1 MHQPLVSIVTVCYNA
16 ADMLSK
22 TIESVSAQSY
32 ENIEY
37 IIIDGASTD
46 GTKQIIQNNIEHI
59 DKFISEKD
67 NGIYD
72 AMNKGTANSSGEW
85 IIFMNAGDTFYD
97 RDTIKD
103 LFSSP
108 IPESIKVIYGDVAK
122 LRSDGKLSIKQAEPP
137 HNSHRMFFCHQ
148 SAFVKRESLSQY
160 PFDTKYRLSADFKF
174 FKTLIINGEE
184 FKHVNIPVSIFD
196 VTGVSNSS
204 RSTGLKDNINVIKEV
219 DNFSDRLRLLPRLY
233 FTYIMC
239 KIRGK

>member
-108 IPESIKVIYGDVAK
+108 IPESV
-122 LRSDGKLSIKQAEPP
+122 
-137 HNSHRMFFCHQ
+137 
-148 SAFVKRESLSQY
+148 
-160 PFDTKYRLSADFKF
+160 
-174 FKTLIINGEE
+174 
-184 FKHVNIPVSIFD
+184 
-196 VTGVSNSS
+196 
-204 RSTGLKDNINVIKEV
+204 
-219 DNFSDRLRLLPRLY
+219 
-233 FTYIMC
+233 
-239 KIRGK
+239 

>member
-1 MHQPLVSIVTVCYNA
+1 
-16 ADMLSK
+16 
-22 TIESVSAQSY
+22 
-32 ENIEY
+32 
-37 IIIDGASTD
+37 
-46 GTKQIIQNNIEHI
+46 
-59 DKFISEKD
+59 
-67 NGIYD
+67 
-72 AMNKGTANSSGEW
+72 
-85 IIFMNAGDTFYD
+85 
-97 RDTIKD
+97 
-103 LFSSP
+103 
-108 IPESIKVIYGDVAK
+108 
-122 LRSDGKLSIKQAEPP
+122 
-137 HNSHRMFFCHQ
+137 MFFCHQ